1 MFKPVAVSLS
11 LLALPVLGLPVL
23 GLPVAAFAQTQ
34 PFKPV
39 EAEKDWTLMVGGGP
53 IYGFSVSGKDP
64 DRFNFTPWGAF
75 SYKDRLYAN
84 GLDGVGYNVIKRE
97 TVRAGVQIRPHYS
110 GQSELEG
117 LIIPDRG
124 ADLALYSF
132 VRVGG
137 NWSVGGRVTHD
148 ISDVTDGSELFVSA
162 SRQDITR
169 VGLLQSTFYVR
180 AGNQKSNQAYYG
192 VEADEAAVSGLRA
205 YNLGGGVQNVGAAF
219 LMMTPIGDKYAV
231 GTLFNIERALGD
243 VADSPLIERREHGEM
258 AYRGGVIVV
267 RRFGG

>member
-1 MFKPVAVSLS
+1 MFKPALLSLS
-11 LLALPVLGLPVL
+11 LLLLPATGL
-23 GLPVAAFAQTQ
+23 AQTQ

-39 EAEKDWTLMVGGGP
+39 EAQKDWTLIVGGGP
-53 IYGFSVSGKDP
+53 VYGFSVSGKDP
-64 DRFNFTPWGAF
+64 DRFNFTPWASF

-84 GLDGVGYNVIKRE
+84 GLDGVGYNVVKRE

-117 LIIPDRG
+117 LVLPDRG
-124 ADLALYSF
+124 ADLAVYGF
-132 VRVGG
+132 VRVGES
-137 NWSVGGRVTHD
+137 WSLGGRITHD
-148 ISDVTDGSELFVSA
+148 ISDVSDGSELFLSA
-162 SRQDITR
+162 SRQDITK
-169 VGLLQSTFYVR
+169 VGLLQTTLYSR
-180 AGNQKSNQAYYG
+180 AGNRKANQAYYG
-192 VEADEAAVSGLRA
+192 VELSEAAASGLRA
-205 YNLGGGVQNVGAAF
+205 YDLGGGVQNIGAAF

>member
-1 MFKPVAVSLS
+1 MFKPAILS
-11 LLALPVLGLPVL
+11 LCLFALPC
-23 GLPVAAFAQTQ
+23 AALAQTQ
-34 PFKPV
+34 PFTPV

-84 GLDGVGYNVIKRE
+84 GLDGIGYNVIKRE

-124 ADLALYSF
+124 ADLGLYSF
-132 VRVGG
+132 VR
-137 NWSVGGRVTHD
+137 
-148 ISDVTDGSELFVSA
+148 
-162 SRQDITR
+162 
-169 VGLLQSTFYVR
+169 
-180 AGNQKSNQAYYG
+180 AGNRKSNQAYYG
-192 VEADEAAVSGLRA
+192 VEADEAAATDLRA
-205 YNLGGGVQNVGAAF
+205 YSLGGGVQNVGAAF